1 MVLKQR
7 ENVSPAFELTPV
19 KCEEKK
25 SVLCRTVSKKNTSP
39 KPSSFPCISR
49 TPENKDKRASAVL
62 PRHKREVEGK
72 ICVIFNPVS

>member
-19 KCEEKK
+19 KCEEKR

-49 TPENKDKRASAVL
+49 IPEKRDKRNSPVL

-72 ICVIFNPVS
+72 NI